1 MTAPC
6 TPFFNRSGGFGI
18 TGSPST
24 GWTFTKTAEASTAE
38 TIATFG
44 ISDDASSL
52 ISFTNNSATDG
63 RFGPTL
69 LGVHGVSS
77 SVPGIM
83 LIGQVA
89 TGLDSGT
96 NPIIALRARRGG
108 STDVSVRPLLQ
119 VQKGDG
125 SPLLDLLPLN
135 SGANSALSWG
145 TQAGSAPAFTTRSSG
160 TRIVLGA
167 AISGSLVDYAIGAFG
182 GATAGSWYS
191 VPSATSSYEH
201 RWYAGTTN
209 IATLRGDGQLT
220 TTGSK
225 VDKLRVALTTPV
237 TVVAGTDYIVVSNLT
252 TPGAV
257 AVNLPATPATGL
269 TYVIK
274 DGKGDAAANNITITP
289 AAGNIDGAGTLVI
302 AANYGRAV
310 LVYNGTEWNVIT

>member
-38 TIATFG
+38 VIATFG
-44 ISDDASSL
+44 VSDDTSDYLRILNGTASDTFFWPIIEGKSP
-52 ISFTNNSATDG
+52 G
-63 RFGPTL
+63 
-69 LGVHGVSS
+69 SS
-77 SVPGIM
+77 SPGVQ
-83 LIGQVA
+83 LQGLA
-89 TGLDSGT
+89 TTDSGT
-96 NPIIALRARRGG
+96 TGVVRIRALTAVGG
-108 STDVSVRPLLQ
+108 AITSRSVLSVLNLNTE
-119 VQKGDG
+119 VL
-125 SPLLDLLPLN
+125 SLLPLN